1 MLDGF
6 LAVALILQLVRAL
19 NLDIPL
25 VKLSLQ
31 IRSQAILME
40 HTPALLEDR
49 HFRVFTAVEHL
60 VKAYLARIID
70 LVLLEA
76 SAVLL
81 FHLAHQLAGYFSI
94 ALGLVFLPLNSCN
107 FLVMMLLL

>member
-6 LAVALILQLVRAL
+6 LAVALILQRVGAL

-31 IRSQAILME
+31 IRFQAILME

-49 HFRVFTAVEHL
+49 HF
-60 VKAYLARIID
+60 
-70 LVLLEA
+70 
-76 SAVLL
+76 
-81 FHLAHQLAGYFSI
+81 
-94 ALGLVFLPLNSCN
+94 
-107 FLVMMLLL
+107 

>member
-1 MLDGF
+1 MLDRF
-6 LAVALILQLVRAL
+6 LAVALILQRVGAL

-31 IRSQAILME
+31 IRFQAIPME

-49 HFRVFTAVEHL
+49 HFRVVTAVEHL
-60 VKAYLARIID
+60 VKAYLARILL

-81 FHLAHQLAGYFSI
+81 FHLQHQLSSYFSI
-94 ALGLVFLPLNSCN
+94 SLGLLLSSLNHSNLRC
-107 FLVMMLLL
+107 LML